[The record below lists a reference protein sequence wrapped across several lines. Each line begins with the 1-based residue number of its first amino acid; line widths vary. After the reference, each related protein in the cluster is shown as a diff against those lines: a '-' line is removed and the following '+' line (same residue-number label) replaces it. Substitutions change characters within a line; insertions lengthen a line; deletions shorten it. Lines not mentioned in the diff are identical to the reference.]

1 MTLGTVHLSPGQ
13 PCSLKLLGG
22 EHALRGSQ
30 TIVLRNVAGEA
41 AERHWEIFVCGPEAG
56 SEAQIAQ
63 LAVNDDQQL
72 GLEWQPAAATH
83 PAAPQLANCVLSLE
97 TDGESHQMRLR
108 EAAKEDELVVDLEKP
123 THKAEWKIDAV
134 PDPDAVKVEFS
145 GVGGLKFSV
154 QPSSPTQAE
163 KGEAWV
169 QIEDGGN
176 LLTLQV
182 ETSLKRSFQV
192 DITPHIKLTPDSKPE
207 RLIVKKMPQ
216 LLIQVTTNYQ
226 QLMLGIQ
233 RMREL
238 IRLGAPNA
246 QALEQQVK
254 LNEQMCQEAQM
265 TSTRVQELGT
275 LLKTKGNKL
284 EMQIR
289 VFYNAGE
296 SEIDLLHVGTPPE
309 KPLDATPPGE
319 AAKRTRAAKP
329 RL

>member
-41 AERHWEIFVCGPEAG
+41 AERHWEVFVRGPEAG

-63 LAVNDDQQL
+63 LAVRDDGQL
-72 GLEWQPAAATH
+72 ALEWQPAAAT
-83 PAAPQLANCVLSLE
+83 PSAAPQLANCVLNLE

-108 EAAKEDELVVDLEKP
+108 EVAKADELVVDLEKP
-123 THKAEWKIDAV
+123 THKGEWKIDAA
-134 PDPDAVKVEFS
+134 PDADAVKVEIS
-145 GVGGLKFSV
+145 GVGGLKFTV
-154 QPSSPTQAE
+154 QPSSAIPAE
-163 KGEAWV
+163 KAEAWV

-176 LLTLQV
+176 LLLLQV

-192 DITPHIKLTPDSKPE
+192 DITPQIKLAPDSKPE

-216 LLIQVTTNYQ
+216 LLNQVTANYQ
-226 QLMLGIQ
+226 QLLLGTQ
-233 RMREL
+233 QMREL
-238 IRLGAPNA
+238 IRRGAPNA

-254 LNEQMCQEAQM
+254 LNEQMCQAAQM
-265 TSTRVQELGT
+265 TSARVQELET

-284 EMQIR
+284 GMQIR

-296 SEIDLLHVGTPPE
+296 SEVDLLHVGTQPE
-309 KPLDATPPGE
+309 KPLDASRPGE
-319 AAKRTRAAKP
+319 AAKPAPAAKP
-329 RL
+329 GR